1 MHGIR
6 QFTVRLLMT
15 HLCKV
20 GMKIMIERENA
31 VNKEALAISAIELRK
46 LICWLGVALLTGSP
60 VTVQCFY
67 L

>member
-1 MHGIR
+1 
-6 QFTVRLLMT
+6 
-15 HLCKV
+15 
-20 GMKIMIERENA
+20 MKIMIERENA
-31 VNKEALAISAIELRK
+31 VNKEALAVSAIELRK